1 MPQIVL
7 SLLPA
12 VFGLLGVIV
21 GGLIAA
27 RANYILEDRRANRE
41 EALARNK
48 LRLDLFDRR
57 YKIYEATSKFV
68 DSINNDPGNVDS
80 YLNAFNAGTSNA
92 GFLFDADV
100 VNYIKQVRE
109 KAAHMRTALT
119 LYEAEERKSQ
129 PNEAERVRN
138 IEGYEADRAWLI
150 EQATAMIETFTPYLG
165 FQNVKA

>member
-1 MPQIVL
+1 MPHVDPNVM
-7 SLLPA
+7 LPA

-21 GGLIAA
+21 GGLITAG
-27 RANYILEDRRANRE
+27 ANYILEERRANRE

-57 YKIYEATSKFV
+57 YKIYEATSRFV

-109 KAAHMRTALT
+109 KAVHMRTALT

-129 PNEAERVRN
+129 PNEAERVRKR
-138 IEGYEADRAWLI
+138 YEADRAWLI
-150 EQATAMIETFTPYLG
+150 EQATAMTKTFTPYLG